1 MLPESL
7 VHKPDFS
14 SAVRHWEAFWQG
26 EMVDRPCLVVT
37 APKEGATPAPH
48 PAYMA
53 GRSGNYQGV
62 AQQYDRWAEAI
73 WFGAEAMPFLEPSF
87 GPDVF
92 AAFVGAELKYDE
104 RTSWAVPFVQ
114 DWQSA
119 LPLDLSGAD
128 WHRMK
133 EYVRTAS
140 EYARGRFLIGMLD
153 LHSNMDCLAS
163 IRNPQL
169 LCMDVLDCPD
179 TIDRAMKNVRE
190 LYSRVF
196 EGIYEA
202 GSMADQGCI
211 GWTPVYSPKRFAV
224 TQCDFI
230 CMLGPE
236 QARRFVIPALAEEA
250 AYLDHCVYHYDGPGA
265 LIHLDDILAIKDIDC
280 IQWVEGA
287 GNPPLIEWMDL
298 LKKIQ
303 AAGKSV
309 EVRCAA
315 EQIPLFHKELRP
327 DKVVYITSTAT
338 QKQAEALI
346 QWLRANT

>member
-7 VHKPDFS
+7 VHKPDFRQ
-14 SAVRHWEAFWQG
+14 AVRRWEAFWQG
-26 EMVDRPCLVVT
+26 EMIDRPCLVVT
-37 APKEGATPAPH
+37 APKEGATSAPH

-53 GRSGNYQGV
+53 GHTGCYREV
-62 AQQYDRWAEAI
+62 VEQYDRWAQGI

-92 AAFVGAELKYDE
+92 AAFVGAELKYDTA
-104 RTSWAVPFVQ
+104 TSWAVPFVE
-114 DWQSA
+114 DWESV
-119 LPLDLSGAD
+119 LPLDLTGED
-128 WHRMK
+128 WKRMK
-133 EYVRTAS
+133 DYVQTAS
-140 EYARGRFLIGMLD
+140 EFAKGRFLIGMLD

-163 IRNPQL
+163 IRNPQR
-169 LCMDVLDCPD
+169 LCMDVLDCPELV
-179 TIDRAMKNVRE
+179 DRAMQNVQK
-190 LYSRVF
+190 LYPKVF
-196 EGIYEA
+196 EEVYRA
-202 GSMADQGCI
+202 GSMANQGCI

-265 LIHLDDILAIKDIDC
+265 LKHLDDILAIADIDC

-309 EVRCAA
+309 EVRCPA
-315 EQIPLFHKELRP
+315 EQIPIFHKNLLP
-327 DKVVYITSTAT
+327 DRVVYITNTAT
-338 QKQAEALI
+338 QKQAEELI
-346 QWLRANT
+346 IWLKANS